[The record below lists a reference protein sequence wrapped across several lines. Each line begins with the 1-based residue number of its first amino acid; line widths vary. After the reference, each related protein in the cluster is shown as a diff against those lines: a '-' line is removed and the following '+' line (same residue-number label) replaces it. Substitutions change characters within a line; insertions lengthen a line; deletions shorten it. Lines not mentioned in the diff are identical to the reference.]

1 MALQKAMDFQHLQQK
16 PDYFDTYDA
25 PVTGASDFQ
34 GSSAENF
41 KTDLQKILG
50 MLKYKKIR

>member
-1 MALQKAMDFQHLQQK
+1 MALQKAMDFQHFQQK

-41 KTDLQKILG
+41 KTDLQKIPG